1 MSGSEFLHRLYLLER
16 ILHET
21 LKYTNNSSK
30 ISLKN
35 PFKEIECMNGFLLK
49 WKKQQQ
55 LTVGHTRLAKL
66 YGIVRLLFHIFNDYN
81 IEMSVHINLKRA
93 WLNNGVH

>member
-1 MSGSEFLHRLYLLER
+1 MHLRFCL
-16 ILHET
+16 
-21 LKYTNNSSK
+21 
-30 ISLKN
+30 
-35 PFKEIECMNGFLLK
+35 IE
-49 WKKQQQ
+49 KK
-55 LTVGHTRLAKL
+55 LTVGHTRLAKS

>member
-1 MSGSEFLHRLYLLER
+1 MN
-16 ILHET
+16 ET
-21 LKYTNNSSK
+21 QVIQVKYFKRTHLKKLNA
-30 ISLKN
+30 
-35 PFKEIECMNGFLLK
+35 FKVLFN
-49 WKKQQQ
+49 WKKK
-55 LTVGHTRLAKL
+55 LTVGHTRLAKS